1 MQWRPEAPR
10 KRTNPSGRTAWRAR
24 VVHAETGD
32 RRDVGTYPTRAQ
44 ARDAATAWC
53 RQHERIRISD
63 QLTLAGYFAYWKQEW
78 PRPSDRTNAANWHRI
93 EHYVL
98 PVLGDRLV
106 DEIRPHDLKALSGS
120 MMERGLSAVMIRNV
134 LRSLSALL
142 SDAIQDEVAEIN
154 PAFRFRFNPNDPR
167 IRSTRPRRKRILTY
181 DLMLELAAAAREP
194 YGGAVLFPGATGA
207 RPAEVF
213 ARRYED
219 IDHENMRIRIAT
231 TAYRGVIEHGTK
243 TDHGRVESQQG
254 RWSILTPELLA
265 YIDAA
270 PRSVTGLLWPTP
282 MGKVWRYDNFMRDV
296 WRPARQRAGLTDVT
310 IYDLRHSFI
319 SLMQEAGVPVADLA
333 AATGHERVST
343 LQDIYT
349 HALGRSFGTM
359 RAVLTS
365 S

>member
-10 KRTNPSGRTAWRAR
+10 RRTNPSGKIAWRAR
-24 VVHAETGD
+24 VVHAETGN
-32 RRDVGTYPTRAQ
+32 RRDVGTFATRTR
-44 ARDAATAWC
+44 ARDAAAAWC
-53 RQHERIRISD
+53 RARERIRLED
-63 QLTLAGYFAYWKQEW
+63 RLTLASYFDHWKQEW

-93 EHYVL
+93 ERYVV
-98 PVLGDRLV
+98 PVLGDRFV
-106 DEIRPHDLKALSGS
+106 DDIRPRDLKALTGA
-120 MMERGLSAVMIRNV
+120 MMECGLSAVMIRNV

-142 SDAIQDEVAEIN
+142 SDAIQDEIAEIN

-167 IRSTRPRRKRILTY
+167 IRLKRPRRKRILTY

-207 RPAEVF
+207 RPAEIF
-213 ARRYED
+213 PRLYED
-219 IDHENMRIRIAT
+219 LDRENMRMRIAT
-231 TAYRGVIEHGTK
+231 TAYSGVIEHGTK
-243 TDHGRVESQQG
+243 TDHGRAESEQG
-254 RWSILTPELLA
+254 RWSILTPELVA

-359 RAVLTS
+359 RSALS
-365 S
+365 LR